1 MVYTTSKVTL
11 TEKAFA
17 HAYMLLTDQMPC
29 PGRVRAQGRVDRRR
43 QLPRPQG
50 GGGPLRRPP
59 QGRQLPASEG
69 REEEL
74 GGNDCLWCGGE

>member
-1 MVYTTSKVTL
+1 MNICFQL
-11 TEKAFA
+11 TK
-17 HAYMLLTDQMPC
+17 Y
-29 PGRVRAQGRVDRRR
+29 PGRVRAQGRVDRGG

-74 GGNDCLWCGGE
+74 GGNDCFWCGGEGLWLLLLFAT